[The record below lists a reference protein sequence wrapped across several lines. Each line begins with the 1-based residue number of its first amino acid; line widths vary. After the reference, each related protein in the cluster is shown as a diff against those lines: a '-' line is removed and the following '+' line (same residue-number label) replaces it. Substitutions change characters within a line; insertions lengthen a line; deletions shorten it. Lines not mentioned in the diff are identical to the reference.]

1 MLDIRGVEASGIM
14 FAPTAVRPLLVHE
27 PLCSAPK
34 VFIRARSTCGPQRR
48 AREPGRVG
56 EVAPPTPGPGPA
68 RTLPASQPGA
78 AGCNRLVAPLAVS
91 IRMLIAEG
99 AQPHHRRCRA
109 FNVGELGH

>member
-34 VFIRARSTCGPQRR
+34 GFIVARCTCGPQRR
-48 AREPGRVG
+48 DREPGRVG
-56 EVAPPTPGPGPA
+56 EVDAPEPGPGPV
-68 RTLPASQPGA
+68 RTLPASQHGA
-78 AGCNRLVAPLAVS
+78 AGCNRLVDALAVS

-99 AQPHHRRCRA
+99 AQRHHRRCRA
-109 FNVGELGH
+109 FNVGEL